1 MQPLFPCPTA
11 TWHKDTYEN
20 ISPLRSELSVAGKTV
35 IIIGGGS
42 GIGRE
47 TVYAFA
53 SAGAAHIALLGR
65 TDATLQETAKSIPS
79 TSKTSHSVHVADLTK
94 TESLKTA
101 AAAAVGKWNILVI
114 CSGYC
119 PTPSPI
125 PSSKGEDWW
134 KGFEVSSFFL
144 IFDPLVELLIILTS
158 LLARTNVYGTFLAT
172 KAFLP
177 TADSSQA
184 AILGVTSD
192 VSLLPVTYLP
202 GLSSYVSSKLA
213 QAKIYEFIA
222 AENPSIFVATVNPG
236 MVETENFY
244 RTGATPDKVPIDT
257 VQLPA
262 HFLVWMASPEATFL
276 RGRCAWANWD
286 VEELK
291 AQKDMILEGLFMT
304 AGFKGLPKI

>member
-1 MQPLFPCPTA
+1 MQPPFACPTA
-11 TWHKDTYEN
+11 TWHNDTYES
-20 ISPLRSELSVAGKTV
+20 ISPSRPELSVAGKTV
-35 IIIGGGS
+35 VIIGGGS

-47 TVYAFA
+47 TAFA
-53 SAGAAHIALLGR
+53 FATAGAAHIALLGR
-65 TDATLQETAKSIPS
+65 TDATLQETAESIAS
-79 TSKTSHSVHVADLTK
+79 TSKASSSVHVADLTK
-94 TESLKTA
+94 AESLKSA
-101 AAAAVGKWNILVI
+101 ATAVGKWHVLVI

-125 PSSKGEDWW
+125 PSSEGEDWW
-134 KGFEVSSFFL
+134 KGFE
-144 IFDPLVELLIILTS
+144 
-158 LLARTNVYGTFLAT
+158 TNVQGTFLAT
-172 KAFLP
+172 RAFLP
-177 TADSSQA
+177 TADSSEA
-184 AILGVTSD
+184 TILGVTTD

-213 QAKIYEFIA
+213 QAKIYEFLA
-222 AENPSIFVATVNPG
+222 AENPNIFVATINPG
-236 MVETENFY
+236 MIETDNFY

-262 HFLVWMASPEATFL
+262 HFLVWMASPEAAFL

-291 AQKDMILEGLFMT
+291 AQKSMVLESLFMT

>member
-1 MQPLFPCPTA
+1 MQPPFPCPTA
-11 TWHKDTYEN
+11 TWHNDTYEN
-20 ISPLRSELSVAGKTV
+20 ISLSRSELSVAGKTV
-35 IIIGGGS
+35 IIIEGGS

-94 TESLKTA
+94 AESLKT

-125 PSSKGEDWW
+125 PSSEGEDWW
-134 KGFEVSSFFL
+134 KGFE
-144 IFDPLVELLIILTS
+144 
-158 LLARTNVYGTFLAT
+158 TNVHGTFLAT

-213 QAKIYEFIA
+213 QAKVYEFIA
-222 AENPSIFVATVNPG
+222 AENPNISVATVNPG
-236 MVETENFY
+236 IIETDNFY
-244 RTGATPDKVPIDT
+244 RTGATPEKVPIDT

-276 RGRCAWANWD
+276 RGCCAWANWD